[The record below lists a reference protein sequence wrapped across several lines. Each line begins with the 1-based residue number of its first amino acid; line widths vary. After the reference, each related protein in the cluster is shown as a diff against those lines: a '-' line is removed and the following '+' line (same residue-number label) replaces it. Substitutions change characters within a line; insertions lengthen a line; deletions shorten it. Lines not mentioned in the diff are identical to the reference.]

1 MHIRASLVAQMVKNP
16 PPMREIWVR
25 SLGWEDPLEEGMATH
40 SSILAWRI
48 PMDRGAWRVTVHGG
62 RKGSDTTEWLSTA
75 CDYVSIYTS
84 ICIYAYC
91 MYIDLV
97 KADDTRVYIYI
108 YSSIYTDVYT
118 HVCIYVYYMYTCMC
132 VHHIYFHWGKIM
144 KFPRIGTVL
153 MTKDLWLYFL

>member
-1 MHIRASLVAQMVKNP
+1 
-16 PPMREIWVR
+16 MREIWVQSR
-25 SLGWEDPLEEGMATH
+25 GWEDPLEEGMATP

-75 CDYVSIYTS
+75 CDYMSIYTS

-91 MYIDLV
+91 VYTDFPWWKWMIH
-97 KADDTRVYIYI
+97 THTHTHIYIYI
-108 YSSIYTDVYT
+108 YMQVYT
-118 HVCIYVYYMYTCMC
+118 QMYIHMCAYMYTCMC

-153 MTKDLWLYFL
+153 MKQDLWLYFL